1 MYKFIVFEGGDGSG
15 KTSLSNLLVKLLKDS
30 DKSVIK
36 TCEPRKSVIG
46 NIIREYVTTG
56 KITDNLI
63 YFVRDNDILFK
74 ELYNMYYL
82 DIFEH
87 KSVLHL
93 LEAYKIIKQGVS
105 SEIDDNLMYNLL
117 MADRY
122 MHIQWIE
129 QQIKM
134 GFTVVCDRYIYSTMV
149 YQNSLIDKILLDYKT
164 ILKPDLVVFCRSTD
178 DDRIFRNRT
187 EFDKFETTD
196 KIQRYNKLYDEI
208 FTNLIKDVNVIGID
222 TTGDVTEVQ
231 STFKQ
236 IMKQMDVID

>member
-1 MYKFIVFEGGDGSG
+1 MSKFIVFEGGDGSG
-15 KTSLSNLLVKLLKDS
+15 KTSLSNFLVELLKD
-30 DKSVIK
+30 KTRVIK
-36 TCEPRKSVIG
+36 TYEPRKSVIG
-46 NIIREYVTTG
+46 NIIREYATTG
-56 KITDNLI
+56 KIPDDIISLVI
-63 YFVRDNDILFK
+63 DNDIQFSY
-74 ELYNMYYL
+74 LY
-82 DIFEH
+82 H
-87 KSVLHL
+87 RKVTSKSVLHL
-93 LEAYKIIKQGVS
+93 IDAYKIIKQGIS

-122 MHIQWIE
+122 MHIMWIKR
-129 QQIKM
+129 QMGM

-187 EFDKFETTD
+187 EFDKFETRD

-236 IMKQMDVID
+236 IMKQMDVI